1 MQFGNDDLAKY
12 TFLPQAGDFIRAQGI
27 SITEIGNPEYGKV
40 LARAEER
47 IQEAIKSGK
56 VSDRCDA
63 NREVEIMSFPVSLM
77 LVKATK
83 LDHLVSRYA
92 LAEALRVESLLNQE
106 RNDRIIEDIFSG
118 FLGIALEH
126 STLQGFPKFRIPIAD
141 YVKRGGEFHKP
152 EWKLVNRIVQNGKV
166 YLSQHDL
173 TRLIREEIRLLIM
186 ERLKA
191 ISAPKLPDS
200 LDSIVKQIIQA
211 TPTPRSAYTII
222 NVQPENYP
230 PCVRQALA
238 LLEKGENVPHYGR
251 FLMATYLL
259 AAGKSVDDIMALF
272 PKAPDFKAS
281 ITKYQVEHIAGMKG
295 GRTRYSVPSCQTL
308 QTHSFCFKDPIKC
321 YDIRSPLQYPSR
333 KVKPVDSKANGVPT
347 RQKKKRKAPEGA
359 TNHTAAGSHGREI
372 AGNERAG
379 RESSMEEG
387 GGDEEA
393 GGRADW
399 TKPRR

>member
-1 MQFGNDDLAKY
+1 ML
-12 TFLPQAGDFIRAQGI
+12 
-27 SITEIGNPEYGKV
+27 
-40 LARAEER
+40 
-47 IQEAIKSGK
+47 EAVRTGK
-56 VSDRCDA
+56 VSDKSEA
-63 NREVEIMSFPVSLM
+63 SREVEIMSFPVSLM

-92 LAEALRVESLLNQE
+92 LAEALRVESFLNQE

-118 FLGIALEH
+118 FLRIGLEH
-126 STLQGFPKFRIPIAD
+126 STLPNFPKFRIPVAD
-141 YVKRGGEFHKP
+141 YVKRASEFHKP

-191 ISAPKLPDS
+191 INPPKLPEM
-200 LDSIVKQIIQA
+200 LDSIVKQIVQL
-211 TPTPRSAYTII
+211 TPPPRSAFTII
-222 NVQPENYP
+222 NISPENYP

-272 PKAPDFKAS
+272 TKAPDFKAS

-295 GRTRYSVPSCQTL
+295 GRTRYSVPSCETL
-308 QTHSFCFKDPIKC
+308 QTHSFCFKDPVKC
-321 YDIRSPLQYPSR
+321 YDIKNPLQYPSR
-333 KVKPVDSKANGVPT
+333 KTPPTGKPDAKDGSA
-347 RQKKKRKAPEGA
+347 RRKRRKTGEGA
-359 TNHTAAGSHGREI
+359 
-372 AGNERAG
+372 
-379 RESSMEEG
+379 G
-387 GGDEEA
+387 GGEDTA
-393 GGRADW
+393 RRGGEW